1 MSHLKKISFF
11 SVFITALFLS
21 ACGENHNDTGT
32 EYAPNMYHAIS
43 YEPFRQNADFK
54 NPYNKRGGG
63 NNLWYPVKGTV
74 SRRNYHTSFKTDST
88 TTTTDLMVY
97 DIPKDSIGI
106 AERELTNPV
115 PLNEKSLAEGK
126 ELYTRYCLHCHGE
139 GGKGNGLVA
148 EVYKGVPSYSANN
161 YKDMND
167 GHIFHVITHGKGR
180 MWPHGSQMNPE
191 ERWKIVQ
198 YVHELQKQ

>member
-11 SVFITALFLS
+11 SLCMGALFLS
-21 ACGENHNDTGT
+21 ACDKDYSDTGT
-32 EYAPNMYHAIS
+32 EYAPNMYHAIP

-74 SRRNYHTSFKTDST
+74 SRRNYRTSFKTDST
-88 TTTTDLMVY
+88 AATDLMVY
-97 DIPKDSIGI
+97 DIPKDSIAI

-115 PLNEKSLAEGK
+115 PQNKKSLAEGK

-139 GGKGNGLVA
+139 NGKGDGLVA
-148 EVYKGVPSYSANN
+148 AAYKGVPNGYR
-161 YKDMND
+161 KDMND

-180 MWPHGSQMNPE
+180 MWPHGSQVNPE